1 MSFSQS
7 KSRADRFFEKGDY
20 LNAAKHYELK
30 LNNKYLKKDIQ
41 NIAICYYNLFEY
53 RKAKYFL
60 KDLVNG
66 RFDDEDKT
74 YDNEFNFKYFQV
86 QSALGNYE
94 SGLDYLK
101 LYKENRGE
109 VLKKELA
116 IEIIEEIK
124 LKTPDYEIKKTQ
136 FNSEA
141 SDFGAVKL
149 KDSVY
154 FTSDRDKILFG
165 KTYKWTHKSFLDI
178 FAVKISDKL
187 DTLGL
192 ARKLPQTINSKLHEG
207 NFCFS
212 KDGNTMYVSRSNYTK
227 GKKEFNKQKNN
238 NIHLY
243 KSVKKEGN
251 WTELEKLPFNI
262 NGFSFQHPA
271 LSPKGDK
278 LYFSSNIVGGF
289 GNFDLYYVTISSN
302 GYGEPINLGKTI
314 NTENREHF
322 PFISDKGNLFFSS
335 NGHFGLGMLDNFVSE
350 KIKGKFTEPINLGVP
365 INSKYDDFNLNYYN
379 DKNGFFATNRNEK
392 NDDIFSFEQIGE
404 IFIREYINT
413 FEVRDYVTKE
423 FIPNCDIV
431 LTDKNGKEIYTNK
444 LDSISSFNN
453 NLLPSNYSLKAS
465 SKGYRS
471 KENMFKVIESQNQIH
486 VLYLIKLPPEKTPE
500 EIASEKQR
508 LEEQKR
514 KREIEREIEK
524 QEKDKQLVLDKLK
537 KEDPNKHALITDKD
551 GPAVVERNGKLYFE
565 ILQFILILKCGI
577 SEKILN

>member
-1 MSFSQS
+1 
-7 KSRADRFFEKGDY
+7 
-20 LNAAKHYELK
+20 
-30 LNNKYLKKDIQ
+30 
-41 NIAICYYNLFEY
+41 
-53 RKAKYFL
+53 
-60 KDLVNG
+60 
-66 RFDDEDKT
+66 
-74 YDNEFNFKYFQV
+74 
-86 QSALGNYE
+86 
-94 SGLDYLK
+94 
-101 LYKENRGE
+101 
-109 VLKKELA
+109 
-116 IEIIEEIK
+116 
-124 LKTPDYEIKKTQ
+124 
-136 FNSEA
+136 
-141 SDFGAVKL
+141 
-149 KDSVY
+149 
-154 FTSDRDKILFG
+154 
-165 KTYKWTHKSFLDI
+165 
-178 FAVKISDKL
+178 
-187 DTLGL
+187 
-192 ARKLPQTINSKLHEG
+192 
-207 NFCFS
+207 
-212 KDGNTMYVSRSNYTK
+212 MYVSRSNYTK

-243 KSVKKEGN
+243 KSVKKDGN

-565 ILQFILILKCGI
+565 IPPIYFDFEMWNIRKDSKLVLNRLAKKLERYPNLNLKINSYTDSRGTKMYNQVL
-577 SEKILN
+577 SERRAESTRNYLALETYINARRFKFEGFGETKPIIPCEIPSNCSEEEHQLNRRSEFEIIEY